1 MASQYSHLQFY
12 RSTPAALLGRYFTEK
27 HGVSQ
32 EIAFDKLKESRGG
45 ANLSSLHAFI
55 QLKE

>member
-27 HGVSQ
+27 HGVLQ
-32 EIAFDKLKESRGG
+32 EIAFDKLKERGVEPIFQ
-45 ANLSSLHAFI
+45 AFTLSSS
-55 QLKE
+55 

>member
-27 HGVSQ
+27 HGVLQ
-32 EIAFDKLKESRGG
+32 QIAFDKLKKEGWSQSFKPSRFHL
-45 ANLSSLHAFI
+45 A
-55 QLKE
+55 KE